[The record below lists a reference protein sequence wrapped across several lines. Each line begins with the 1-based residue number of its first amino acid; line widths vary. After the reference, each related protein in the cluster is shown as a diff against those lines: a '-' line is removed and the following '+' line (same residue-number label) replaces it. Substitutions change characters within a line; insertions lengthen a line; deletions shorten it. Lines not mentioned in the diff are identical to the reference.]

1 MLRYIDQ
8 PIRENRNTH
17 LKKFSLHNRERN
29 YTMGFKKDFIWG
41 GATASYQVE
50 GAAYEDGKG
59 LNIWDIFCKDGGH
72 IYENQ
77 TGDAACDQYHR
88 YKEDVQIM
96 KEMGMKAYRF
106 SLSWARIMPE
116 GTGTVNEKGLKYY
129 DNPIN
134 ELLDNGIEPFLL
146 PYITGIFHTHFI
158 YRAAG

>member
-1 MLRYIDQ
+1 
-8 PIRENRNTH
+8 
-17 LKKFSLHNRERN
+17 
-29 YTMGFKKDFIWG
+29 MGFKKDFIWG

-116 GTGTVNEKGLKYY
+116 GTGAVNEKGLEYY
-129 DNPIN
+129 DNLIN
-134 ELLDNGIEPFLL
+134 ELLDNGIEPFVTL
-146 PYITGIFHTHFI
+146 YHWVFHTPFI

>member
-1 MLRYIDQ
+1 
-8 PIRENRNTH
+8 
-17 LKKFSLHNRERN
+17 
-29 YTMGFKKDFIWG
+29 MGFKKDFIWG

-77 TGDAACDQYHR
+77 TGDVACDQYHR

-129 DNPIN
+129 DNLIN
-134 ELLDNGIEPFLL
+134 ELLDNGIEPFVTLYHWDL
-146 PYITGIFHTHFI
+146 PYALHLQGRLDESKFSILVLRVCKSSG
-158 YRAAG
+158 RAFLRQSKEFLHHQ

>member
-1 MLRYIDQ
+1 
-8 PIRENRNTH
+8 
-17 LKKFSLHNRERN
+17 
-29 YTMGFKKDFIWG
+29 MGFKKDFIWG

-77 TGDAACDQYHR
+77 TGDVACDQYHR

-116 GTGTVNEKGLKYY
+116 GTAICYLISLGSSIRPSFTGR
-129 DNPIN
+129 
-134 ELLDNGIEPFLL
+134 LDEPKFSILVLRVCKSSGRAFLRQSKEFL
-146 PYITGIFHTHFI
+146 HHQ
-158 YRAAG
+158 

>member
-1 MLRYIDQ
+1 
-8 PIRENRNTH
+8 
-17 LKKFSLHNRERN
+17 
-29 YTMGFKKDFIWG
+29 MGFKKDFIWG

-96 KEMGMKAYRF
+96 KEMGMKAT
-106 SLSWARIMPE
+106 A
-116 GTGTVNEKGLKYY
+116 
-129 DNPIN
+129 
-134 ELLDNGIEPFLL
+134 FLF
-146 PYITGIFHTHFI
+146 PG
-158 YRAAG
+158 RASCRKAQAQSMKKVWNTTTT

>member
-1 MLRYIDQ
+1 
-8 PIRENRNTH
+8 
-17 LKKFSLHNRERN
+17 
-29 YTMGFKKDFIWG
+29 MGFKKDFIWG

-116 GTGTVNEKGLKYY
+116 GTGAVNEKGLKYY
-129 DNPIN
+129 DNLIMN
-134 ELLDNGIEPFLL
+134 FWTTELSHLL
-146 PYITGIFHTHFI
+146 PYITGIFHTPFI